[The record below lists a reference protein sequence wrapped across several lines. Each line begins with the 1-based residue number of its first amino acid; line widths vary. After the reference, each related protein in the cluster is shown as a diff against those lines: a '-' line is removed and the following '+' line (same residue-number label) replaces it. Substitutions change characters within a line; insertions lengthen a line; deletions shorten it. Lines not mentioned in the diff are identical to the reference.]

1 MDLPRLVPL
10 TLQLVLCLYSICI
23 IVERRRLFCHKIP
36 LHHISHQPGLK
47 SLLFSGRSDLSH
59 PGPSPPKEKIH
70 WWPVQQ
76 IHGARGPRLHW
87 LSATRHAELMPGD
100 HCCRSLQSPS
110 PLPVLFCL
118 VLCCRSVRGQKSEIL
133 SYRSERSSTSI
144 DQRPEDKRTWNGLGW
159 RTRRSHETVDTDRH
173 AIDHL
178 SGQRVYHHHR
188 LTHG

>member
-1 MDLPRLVPL
+1 MYNSRTSALILSQDSSSSHITSAWPQIPPLLRPVRPVPPWP
-10 TLQLVLCLYSICI
+10 I
-23 IVERRRLFCHKIP
+23 
-36 LHHISHQPGLK
+36 
-47 SLLFSGRSDLSH
+47 
-59 PGPSPPKEKIH
+59 PPKEKIH